1 VDLRGLKLR
10 ARHAVAIE
18 QVSGALQRGSC
29 SIWHLDSQYL
39 RSFGCTIGINPD
51 RRGCKEIMPLSNAI
65 SWTSRGI
72 WRKST
77 TMQLNSAI
85 QPRDGIDAVQNS
97 PLFTTVHA
105 FDLLSLE
112 GEDLRRDP

>member
-1 VDLRGLKLR
+1 
-10 ARHAVAIE
+10 
-18 QVSGALQRGSC
+18 
-29 SIWHLDSQYL
+29 
-39 RSFGCTIGINPD
+39 
-51 RRGCKEIMPLSNAI
+51 
-65 SWTSRGI
+65 
-72 WRKST
+72 
-77 TMQLNSAI
+77 MQLNSAI